1 MDIEPKI
8 KPLIA
13 SLLRIKIRRYLASD
27 EFKYLLIENDID
39 KIYEKRVSSIRGSRI
54 FATFGGF
61 PSGEIEEEVFIE
73 FLSYFYNK
81 DINYFFHILYVVL
94 IDFHKWSKINVN
106 YDDIFL
112 NLLKVGILDDNIN
125 KLKKEL
131 KNISKKQ
138 NYNIT
143 SKLFVDNTR
152 IEELKSIKSSKYDLT
167 KLIGFCE
174 ELNIAYSYN
183 CYLTTVIIVRS
194 IIDHVPP
201 IFGKNSFPE
210 VTNNTGSK
218 SFKESM
224 KILNDTSRKI
234 ADSHLHTHIRK
245 KEVLPNKNQVDFS
258 HNLDVLLGEIYRILK

>member
-13 SLLRIKIRRYLASD
+13 SLLRIKIRGYLASD
-27 EFKYLLIENDID
+27 EFKYLLLENRIEQNF
-39 KIYEKRVSSIRGSRI
+39 EKRVSSIYKSRM
-54 FATFGGF
+54 FANFGGF
-61 PSGEIEEEVFIE
+61 DHGEIEEEVFIE

-94 IDFHKWSKINVN
+94 IDFHRWSKINVN

-112 NLLKVGILDDNIN
+112 NLRKVGILDDDIN
-125 KLKKEL
+125 KLKNEL
-131 KNISKKQ
+131 KNIFKKQ
-138 NYNIT
+138 NYNVT

-152 IEELKSIKSSKYDLT
+152 IEELKGIKSNKYDLI
-167 KLIGFCE
+167 KLIRFCE
-174 ELNIAYSYN
+174 ELNIAYSYD

-201 IFGKNSFPE
+201 IFEKNTFSE
-210 VTNNTGSK
+210 VVNNTGSK

-234 ADSHLHTHIRK
+234 ADSYLHTHIRK
-245 KEVLPNKNQVDFS
+245 KEVLPNVIQVDFS